1 MSVTTLPAGDAMA
14 VSGVNVQGQANT
26 GDASDTSTRKATRR
40 MGESLTLDMSGSY
53 YDSGSANPDK
63 QPLFRW
69 YRKEASKPTWQEI
82 SSGPTVSTQDDK
94 TYTSTYAID
103 EVTAE
108 DDGTVYRCD
117 VSYNNIV
124 VSSQTVTLDVTHT
137 YSIADSAST
146 YSATRRRVNYLNAGL
161 LRFFRPVAA
170 ENESGLKPDEG
181 GTTDSGSATGD
192 ATTGGA
198 TGNGTATDATT
209 DGGTSA
215 SAGTS
220 AATGSAK
227 ADSTSGTPQTGDTAP
242 GIGTLALVGLAGTS
256 VLVAALALR
265 HRSKD
270 RG

>member
-1 MSVTTLPAGDAMA
+1 
-14 VSGVNVQGQANT
+14 
-26 GDASDTSTRKATRR
+26 
-40 MGESLTLDMSGSY
+40 
-53 YDSGSANPDK
+53 
-63 QPLFRW
+63 
-69 YRKEASKPTWQEI
+69 
-82 SSGPTVSTQDDK
+82 
-94 TYTSTYAID
+94 
-103 EVTAE
+103 
-108 DDGTVYRCD
+108 
-117 VSYNNIV
+117 
-124 VSSQTVTLDVTHT
+124 
-137 YSIADSAST
+137 DSAST
-146 YSATRRRVNYLNAGL
+146 YSATRKRVNYLNAGL

-181 GTTDSGSATGD
+181 GTTDSGRATGG
-192 ATTGGA
+192 TTDN
-198 TGNGTATDATT
+198 GNAIDATT

>member
-1 MSVTTLPAGDAMA
+1 M
-14 VSGVNVQGQANT
+14 
-26 GDASDTSTRKATRR
+26 
-40 MGESLTLDMSGSY
+40 
-53 YDSGSANPDK
+53 
-63 QPLFRW
+63 
-69 YRKEASKPTWQEI
+69 
-82 SSGPTVSTQDDK
+82 
-94 TYTSTYAID
+94 
-103 EVTAE
+103 
-108 DDGTVYRCD
+108 YRCD

-181 GTTDSGSATGD
+181 GTTDSGSAIGG
-192 ATTGGA
+192 TTDN
-198 TGNGTATDATT
+198 GNAIDATT

-227 ADSTSGTPQTGDTAP
+227 AASTSGTPQTGD
-242 GIGTLALVGLAGTS
+242 GSLGTGALVLIALGGAVS
-256 VLVAALALR
+256 LVAALVLR
-265 HRSKD
+265 HRSGD